1 MHVLGAHMSK
11 KTIFSIVLVL
21 LGVIIGLLVIF
32 GYSMSGGKTSITL
45 AFLMV
50 AIVCIMTGSILG
62 FSRLLDRHV
71 KPFIDEIH
79 SDIEDDVQDLKEH
92 RITKAIWMVI
102 IISITSL
109 IFSFF
114 VFRYHK
120 MEAMWGPIPVVLPT
134 FVGLGILAWF
144 IPRTRW
150 FQTQIYTPMWIFL
163 IPTIGFIL
171 TIGLGLARTE
181 NLSLLSATRQESVG
195 YNYNQ
200 YTGIILHEISGVGN
214 LGFDLDIPDCDGDAC
229 AVLLVIGLIILTFV
243 LVIGS
248 AMIPHFWLLSGSILL
263 GIMVLIAI
271 HDLRIRRLSG
281 KES

>member
-1 MHVLGAHMSK
+1 MSK
-11 KTIFSIVLVL
+11 KTILSSLLVL

-32 GYSMSGGKTSITL
+32 EYSMSGGKISITI
-45 AFLMV
+45 AFLIL
-50 AIVCIMTGSILG
+50 AIVCIMAGSILG
-62 FSRLLDRHV
+62 FSRLLDRRIQPLV
-71 KPFIDEIH
+71 NEIQ
-79 SDIEDDVQDLKEH
+79 SDIEDDIQDLKQQ
-92 RITKAIWMVI
+92 RITNAIWMVI
-102 IISITSL
+102 IIGIAL
-109 IFSFF
+109 LVFSFF
-114 VFRYHK
+114 IFRYHK

-134 FVGLGILAWF
+134 FVGLGMLAWF

-171 TIGLGLARTE
+171 TIGLGLAKTE
-181 NLSLLSATRQESVG
+181 NLGILSATRQESVS

-200 YTGIILHEISGVGN
+200 YTGIILHEVSGIGN

-271 HDLRIRRLSG
+271 HDLRIRRLTE